1 MFQLEKY
8 SGSKSRH
15 VCPNC
20 GAKREF
26 ARYVDDSGDYLS
38 DEVGKCNRDSKC
50 GYHFTPRQFFADN
63 PNKAK
68 QSLNLKSAARA
79 SHAPKNR
86 LPAIDFIEKSFLLD
100 SLSGY
105 EQNSFIQ
112 FLATL
117 FDEKTVAD
125 ALERYLIGTWADG
138 RAVFWQIDRKKRIR
152 TGKLIAYDQS
162 TGKRL
167 KDKQPSFVH
176 AELKRAK
183 KLPPDFA
190 LKQCFFGEH
199 LLADDAGK
207 PVAVVESAKTAII
220 ASVFFPEF
228 VWLSSEG
235 KLNQL
240 VEKLGSACRRRKVVL
255 FPDADGFERWR
266 ADASEANRL
275 GLNVTV
281 SDLLEKS
288 ASLEEKQNGF
298 DLADFLIEEAGKIN
312 GHNSFVDF
320 YNERLEKVLRDENLL
335 TEVETIVNERAAI
348 LICDGLKETEAYEVT
363 LEAESLRRIVLNL
376 AREQIDALDIGKI
389 C

>member
-1 MFQLEKY
+1 M
-8 SGSKSRH
+8 
-15 VCPNC
+15 
-20 GAKREF
+20 
-26 ARYVDDSGDYLS
+26 
-38 DEVGKCNRDSKC
+38 
-50 GYHFTPRQFFADN
+50 
-63 PNKAK
+63 
-68 QSLNLKSAARA
+68 
-79 SHAPKNR
+79 
-86 LPAIDFIEKSFLLD
+86 IEKSFLLD

-105 EQNSFIQ
+105 EQNSFVQ
-112 FLATL
+112 FLAKL

-125 ALERYLIGTWADG
+125 ALRRYLIGTWKDG

-152 TGKLIAYDQS
+152 SGKLIAYDQS

-167 KDKQPSFVH
+167 KTRPASFVH

-199 LLADDAGK
+199 LLAEDAEK
-207 PVAVVESAKTAII
+207 TVCIVESAKTAVI

-240 VEKLGSACRRRKVVL
+240 VEKLCSACRRRKVVL
-255 FPDADGFERWR
+255 FPDADGFERWTK
-266 ADASEANRL
+266 DASEANRL

-298 DLADFLIEEAGKIN
+298 DLADFLIECAVKIN
-312 GHNSFVDF
+312 QHNSFADF
-320 YNERLEKVLRDENLL
+320 YNARLDGLL
-335 TEVETIVNERAAI
+335 QNELLFVEAETILCEQMAI
-348 LICDGLKETEAYEVT
+348 LTIDGGIPEAQAFE
-363 LEAESLRRIVLNL
+363 LASEAENLRRIVLSS
-376 AREQIDALDIGKI
+376 AF
-389 C
+389 